1 MADIEKKTI
10 LVAEDHDSNYQLIEI
25 VLGRTYNISRAFD
38 GGEAIEKVNDLNP
51 DLILMDIKMPGM
63 DGLTAT
69 RILREKGYEK
79 PIVALTA
86 YAFDSDREKALD
98 AGCNNFITKP
108 VLPDTLKKVLA
119 IYFSE

>member
-1 MADIEKKTI
+1 MAEIIKKSI
-10 LVAEDHDSNYQLIEI
+10 LVAEDHDSNYQLIDI
-25 VLGRTYNISRAFD
+25 VLGKEYRVYRAFD
-38 GGEAIEKVNDLNP
+38 GNEAVSIAESDPP

-69 RILREKGYEK
+69 RILRDKGLTI

-108 VLPDTLKKVLA
+108 VLPDTLKKMVMVYL
-119 IYFSE
+119 

>member
-1 MADIEKKTI
+1 MTVTRQKRI
-10 LVAEDHDSNYQLIEI
+10 LVAEDHDSNYQLIDI
-25 VLGRTYNISRAFD
+25 VLGREYFVYRAMD
-38 GGEAIEKVNDLNP
+38 GGEAIRMVEDESP

-69 RILREKGYEK
+69 RILREGGYNI

-86 YAFDSDREKALD
+86 YAFDADREKALE

-108 VLPDTLKKVLA
+108 VLPDTLKNVVG
-119 IYFSE
+119 IYL